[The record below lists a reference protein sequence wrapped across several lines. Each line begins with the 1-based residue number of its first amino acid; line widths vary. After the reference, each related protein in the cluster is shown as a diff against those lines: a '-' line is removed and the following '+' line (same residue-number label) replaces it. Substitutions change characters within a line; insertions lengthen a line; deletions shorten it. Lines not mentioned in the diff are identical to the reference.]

1 MSTQETTSGF
11 VSIDDIDVRGK
22 TVLMRVDFN
31 VPFSPDGQISDDRR
45 IAAVVPTLSSVIKR
59 EGRLVLMSHLGRPD
73 GTGYEASS
81 TLKPVADHLSGL
93 LGVPV
98 GFPST
103 DCVDDAAAQA
113 VRELGNGEVLLL
125 ENTRFHADE
134 KSGGV
139 EFAERLA
146 AYGDIYCND
155 AFGASHRA
163 DASMAVVPK
172 VMSPSPCVAG
182 RLLMKEIRW
191 LRDAIDTAEKPFVAV
206 LGGAKVSD
214 KLGAIHSLAGRVDT
228 LIVGGAMAFTLLKS
242 LGHSVGSSLVE
253 EGMIEE
259 AGKSIAHI
267 EKTGTTLMLPSDFVC
282 GEDMSSETDTSIQ
295 GRDIPDGLM
304 GLDIGPE
311 TTAEFTAAV
320 RHARTVVW
328 NGPMGLFE
336 VSPFDVGT
344 RQIAEACAQATSE
357 GASTIAGGG
366 DTASALAAFDM
377 ENAVSHVSTGGGASI
392 KMLEGAQMPA
402 LDALDRH

>member
-1 MSTQETTSGF
+1 
-11 VSIDDIDVRGK
+11 
-22 TVLMRVDFN
+22 MRVDFN
-31 VPFSPDGQISDDRR
+31 VPFNSKGEISDDRR
-45 IAAVVPTLSSVIKR
+45 IAAVVPTLSSVLKR

-73 GTGYEASS
+73 GAGYEASS
-81 TLKPVADHLSGL
+81 TLKPVANHLASL
-93 LGVPV
+93 LGVSV

-103 DCVDDAAAQA
+103 DCVDGASADA
-113 VRELGNGEVLLL
+113 VSKLGNGEILLL
-125 ENTRFHADE
+125 ENTRFHSEE

-139 EFAERLA
+139 EFAEKLA
-146 AYGDIYCND
+146 AYGDVYCND

-172 VMSPSPCVAG
+172 VMSPRPCVAG

-191 LRDAIDTAEKPFVAV
+191 LRDAIDSADKPFVAV

-253 EGMIEE
+253 ERMVEE
-259 AGKSIAHI
+259 AGKSIADI

-282 GEDMSSETDTSIQ
+282 GVEMSSETETSVH
-295 GRDIPDGLM
+295 GRDIPEGLM
-304 GLDIGPE
+304 GLDVGPK

-344 RQIAEACAQATSE
+344 RQIAEACAQATSD

-377 ENAVSHVSTGGGASI
+377 ESAVSHVSTGGGASI
-392 KMLEGAQMPA
+392 KMLEGAKMPA
-402 LDALDRH
+402 LDVLDRH